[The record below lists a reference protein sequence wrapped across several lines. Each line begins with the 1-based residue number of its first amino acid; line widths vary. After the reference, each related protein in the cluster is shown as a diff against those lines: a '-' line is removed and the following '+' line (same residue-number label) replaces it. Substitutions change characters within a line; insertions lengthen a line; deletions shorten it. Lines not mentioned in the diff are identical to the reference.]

1 MSFTSF
7 LSTPAATFSG
17 NTSSNI
23 STIALVASSF
33 WVSMYGRYIIERESP
48 YTANEK
54 PDADFFAGV
63 LFSAAAAG
71 PATSANRAI
80 DANRT
85 EQCFVVRLVC
95 FIFYLLVSTVE
106 ARQAPH
112 YLRLARI
119 N

>member
-7 LSTPAATFSG
+7 WTTPAATFSG

-33 WVSMYGRYIIERESP
+33 WVSMYGRYIMERESP

-63 LFSAAAAG
+63 PPSAAGAG
-71 PATSANRAI
+71 PATSANKAI
-80 DANRT
+80 NANGT
-85 EQCFVVRLVC
+85 EQSFVVCLVC
-95 FIFYLLVSTVE
+95 FIFYLLALIGS
-106 ARQAPH
+106 
-112 YLRLARI
+112 
-119 N
+119 